1 MKIRIER
8 SEENKDEIVVICG
21 ANVDTKRIERA
32 LEDALRRKDVIPLKL
47 GRTECFVPVQDI
59 LFFETQDDRVTAH
72 TATSM
77 YTSSLTLRELDE
89 VLPGN
94 FAKAGKS
101 CIVNASCV
109 SAVSRNLTGPSEIE
123 FEHTYKTAYVS
134 RKYYKSLIEIIKETR
149 S

>member
-8 SEENKDEIVVICG
+8 SEENKDEIVVFCG
-21 ANVDTKRIERA
+21 ANADAERIKKA
-32 LEDALRRKDVIPLKL
+32 LEEALTRKDVLPLKL

-77 YTSSLTLRELDE
+77 YTSTLTLRELE
-89 VLPGN
+89 TVLPGN

-101 CIVNASCV
+101 CIVNAYCV

-134 RKYYKSLIEIIKETR
+134 RKYYKSLIETIKETR